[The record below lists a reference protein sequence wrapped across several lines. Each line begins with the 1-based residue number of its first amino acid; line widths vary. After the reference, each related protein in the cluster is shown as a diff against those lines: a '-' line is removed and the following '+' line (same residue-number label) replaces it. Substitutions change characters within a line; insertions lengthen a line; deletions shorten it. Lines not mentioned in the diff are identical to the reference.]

1 MNVRLMCWQSPW
13 SLGIIDGKGQL
24 HLDKLEAHVQGCADC
39 RPYYRKAILD
49 LLGKIARQTQDQ
61 PAPSAPAF

>member
-1 MNVRLMCWQSPW
+1 MNVRLMCLQSPW

-24 HLDKLEAHVQGCADC
+24 HLDKLEAHVRGCADC

-49 LLGKIARQTQDQ
+49 LLGKIARQTQG
-61 PAPSAPAF
+61 APPAPAF